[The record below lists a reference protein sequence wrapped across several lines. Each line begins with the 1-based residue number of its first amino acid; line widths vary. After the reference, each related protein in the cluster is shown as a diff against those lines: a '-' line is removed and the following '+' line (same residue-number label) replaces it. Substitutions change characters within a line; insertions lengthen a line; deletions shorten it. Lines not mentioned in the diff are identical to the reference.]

1 MVRFEMAQGFAFS
14 ALGVRFMS
22 KGGIIIRLID
32 IVLLLLFGFLI
43 VSEVNRKSPVKLAQ
57 SDVKVKREIDED
69 ELLIIGIKAD
79 RSYYLEGENRTVS
92 NLADLKN
99 LILVRNQSFA
109 ALNRKFRVR
118 IRSEWNLPIKY
129 TMQIANFCR
138 EKDIPVGMDIH
149 NVSYKKSG
157 S

>member
-1 MVRFEMAQGFAFS
+1 
-14 ALGVRFMS
+14 MS

-43 VSEVNRKSPVKLAQ
+43 VSEVNRKSPVKLPQ
-57 SDVKVKREIDED
+57 SDVKVKREITEE
-69 ELLIIGIKAD
+69 ELLIIGIRAD
-79 RSYYLEGENRTVS
+79 KSLYLEGENRVVPSLTE
-92 NLADLKN
+92 LYN
-99 LILVRNQSFA
+99 LITIRNQSFES
-109 ALNRKFRVR
+109 LNRKFRVR

-138 EKDIPVGMDIH
+138 KNNIPVGMDIH
-149 NVSYKKSG
+149 NVSYKSSG

>member
-1 MVRFEMAQGFAFS
+1 
-14 ALGVRFMS
+14 MS

-43 VSEVNRKSPVKLAQ
+43 VSEVNRKSPVKLPQ
-57 SDVKVKREIDED
+57 SDVKVKREITEE
-69 ELLIIGIKAD
+69 ELLIIGIRAD
-79 RSYYLEGENRTVS
+79 KSLYLEGENRVVPSLTE
-92 NLADLKN
+92 LYN
-99 LILVRNQSFA
+99 LISKRNQSFE

-138 EKDIPVGMDIH
+138 KNNIPVGMDIA
-149 NVSYKKSG
+149 NVSSKNSG

>member
-1 MVRFEMAQGFAFS
+1 
-14 ALGVRFMS
+14 MS

-32 IVLLLLFGFLI
+32 IVLILLFGFLI
-43 VSEVNRKSPVKLAQ
+43 VSEVNRKSPVKLPH
-57 SDVKVKREIDED
+57 SDVKVKREIDDE
-69 ELLIIGIKAD
+69 ELLIIGIRAD
-79 RSYYLEGENRTVS
+79 KSLYLEGEDRVIPSLTE
-92 NLADLKN
+92 LYN
-99 LILVRNQSFA
+99 LIIVRNHSFA

-138 EKDIPVGMDIH
+138 KNEIPVGMDIH
-149 NVSYKKSG
+149 NVSYKRSG

>member
-1 MVRFEMAQGFAFS
+1 
-14 ALGVRFMS
+14 MS

-43 VSEVNRKSPVKLAQ
+43 VSEVNRKSPVKLPQ
-57 SDVKVKREIDED
+57 SDVKVKREITEE
-69 ELLIIGIKAD
+69 ELLIIGIRAD
-79 RSYYLEGENRTVS
+79 KSLYLEGENRIVPSLTE
-92 NLADLKN
+92 LYN
-99 LILVRNQSFA
+99 LITIRNQSFES
-109 ALNRKFRVR
+109 LNRKFRVR

-138 EKDIPVGMDIH
+138 KNNIPVGMDIH
-149 NVSYKKSG
+149 NVSYKSSG